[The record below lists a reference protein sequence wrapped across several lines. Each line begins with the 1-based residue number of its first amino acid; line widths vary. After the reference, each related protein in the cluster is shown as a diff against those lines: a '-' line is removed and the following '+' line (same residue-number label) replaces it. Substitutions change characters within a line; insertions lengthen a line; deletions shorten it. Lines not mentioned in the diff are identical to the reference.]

1 MGKRFKVATLFIIGV
16 LLGTVPMWSGGA
28 FAESSGFVGINVE
41 EIRLANGFRV
51 LVVEDHRV
59 PRIAAS
65 LWYRLGAIR
74 ELSGEHGSTHFL
86 EHAVHQGTTTVGTRN
101 FEAEKPILREIHE
114 TEQKL
119 VEVWNR
125 ERNRLRE
132 RNVFYDELD
141 WPTTPEMDSLR
152 QRLYELEDQDS
163 QYREFW
169 AEYNWYR
176 RYGAIA
182 HADPVPATTWKEY
195 LEIDIDLPKEAIELL
210 FRLEADRMVN
220 AVLRGW
226 EAQRFTVLE
235 QILNRHVRPETGR
248 FSEAIDGVTGLAH
261 PAYNSAAGHFR
272 DFAYY
277 NRASMLGVYDDY
289 FVPSNATLAL
299 VGDIAPGEART
310 LAERYFGQLARG
322 AESPALMD
330 VEAEPVPGGAVRLDW
345 LEPMDPRVILRY
357 RVPGVGHPERPVF
370 DTIAALTRGRHGLF
384 AASLAGKAGAP
395 ANVDFQAVPTRLGSA
410 NVIDF
415 IAKARRDEDLPGL
428 EETMLAVLDDLQKKR
443 IDAKALERARKT
455 LRLEWDRT
463 RSERRGLAKALG
475 QFQVMDSWETLQ
487 TFMEARLSASVEDI
501 QRAARRYFVPSN
513 RVIVIARE
521 RPLSHE
527 RPGSRATT
535 SMAPMEGN
543 EP

>member
-1 MGKRFKVATLFIIGV
+1 M
-16 LLGTVPMWSGGA
+16 
-28 FAESSGFVGINVE
+28 
-41 EIRLANGFRV
+41 
-51 LVVEDHRV
+51 
-59 PRIAAS
+59 
-65 LWYRLGAIR
+65 
-74 ELSGEHGSTHFL
+74 
-86 EHAVHQGTTTVGTRN
+86 
-101 FEAEKPILREIHE
+101 
-114 TEQKL
+114 
-119 VEVWNR
+119 
-125 ERNRLRE
+125 
-132 RNVFYDELD
+132 
-141 WPTTPEMDSLR
+141 
-152 QRLYELEDQDS
+152 
-163 QYREFW
+163 
-169 AEYNWYR
+169 
-176 RYGAIA
+176 
-182 HADPVPATTWKEY
+182 
-195 LEIDIDLPKEAIELL
+195 
-210 FRLEADRMVN
+210 
-220 AVLRGW
+220 
-226 EAQRFTVLE
+226 
-235 QILNRHVRPETGR
+235 
-248 FSEAIDGVTGLAH
+248 
-261 PAYNSAAGHFR
+261 
-272 DFAYY
+272 
-277 NRASMLGVYDDY
+277 
-289 FVPSNATLAL
+289 
-299 VGDIAPGEART
+299 
-310 LAERYFGQLARG
+310 
-322 AESPALMD
+322 
-330 VEAEPVPGGAVRLDW
+330 RLDW

-384 AASLAGKAGAP
+384 AASLARKPGSP
-395 ANVDFQAVPTRLGSA
+395 TNVDFQAAPTRLGSA

-443 IDAKALERARKT
+443 IDAKALERARKA